1 MRIDTRFPRH
11 PRSEIEGRLKS
22 NTLSH
27 PQSYGVWSIFL
38 QCDDPSDVAHKF
50 RSYRDSK
57 YCSIPREDLRDM
69 RDTLI
74 ESMRESNQKLKNPRK
89 ERKKG
94 VHYPDYTDNWNNSY
108 RTGA

>member
-1 MRIDTRFPRH
+1 
-11 PRSEIEGRLKS
+11 
-22 NTLSH
+22 
-27 PQSYGVWSIFL
+27 
-38 QCDDPSDVAHKF
+38 
-50 RSYRDSK
+50 
-57 YCSIPREDLRDM
+57 M